1 MNIKDLTIDKEFKDL
16 LPVLTPEE
24 LENLE
29 NSILQYG
36 MLDPIKIWQE
46 PDTGEW
52 IIIDGHNRY
61 NILKKH
67 DIDWHYQQDYKII
80 SEL

>member
-1 MNIKDLTIDKEFKDL
+1 MAYVDIKDLTIDKEFKDL

-36 MLDPIKIWQE
+36 MLDP
-46 PDTGEW
+46 
-52 IIIDGHNRY
+52 
-61 NILKKH
+61 
-67 DIDWHYQQDYKII
+67 
-80 SEL
+80 